1 MVCIP
6 VLHYRTCS
14 EVRWLLLA
22 ENDVKLRMRVKQLL
36 GNDASWLLLRFNDRM
51 VVSRQTTCGTVVS
64 GVLVMVSSVRLDT
77 QCDSSWTRSWY
88 RVKLVAP
95 EQSTVNFVSTSAPFV
110 GEHVHCV
117 GHRDLRAAATSSIV
131 AQLTL

>member
-36 GNDASWLLLRFNDRM
+36 GNDASRLLLRFNDRM
-51 VVSRQTTCGTVVS
+51 VVSRQTTWGTVVS

-88 RVKLVAP
+88 
-95 EQSTVNFVSTSAPFV
+95 
-110 GEHVHCV
+110 
-117 GHRDLRAAATSSIV
+117 
-131 AQLTL
+131 